1 MLSQHG
7 SARPT
12 DDQLSVID
20 SLCALPFPEQE
31 GKPGRDGRWSG
42 PGYHLVVLRESQ
54 DFWDDRSE
62 EVVEA
67 AERELEADLAVLAAT
82 LTDRWG
88 SPQTVALWP
97 YLGFDT
103 DDTYDT
109 DDPGPGSVAPEP
121 FLFLSG
127 VAGDM
132 HLWRLPDSGRWL
144 ALTIGQADPEWP
156 FQLLAAVGETSAL
169 RP

>member
-1 MLSQHG
+1 MLSQHE
-7 SARPT
+7 SASPT
-12 DDQLSVID
+12 DDQLSTID
-20 SLCALPFPEQE
+20 SLCTLPFPEQE
-31 GKPGRDGRWSG
+31 GKSGKDGRWSG
-42 PGYHLVVLRESQ
+42 PGYHMAVLRESQ

-88 SPQTVALWP
+88 SPQVVDLWP

-103 DDTYDT
+103 EATH
-109 DDPGPGSVAPEP
+109 DPDSVTPEP
-121 FLFLSG
+121 LLFLSG

-132 HLWRLPDSGRWL
+132 RMWRLPDSGRWI